1 MPTRDH
7 ALCTVPGRP
16 LLEQTAPVW
25 SVAELRCR
33 GSITCQRLSLHAR
46 VSLGPPGSPP
56 PPSEKKALVL
66 HKFGISAWCAE
77 PSTTDGRG
85 GELGVQCAGLGLFHS
100 IFRLISLTRTP
111 QGLVSLVISST
122 CGSIVAASGRAKQRR
137 KKDRGG
143 NGCNHDPPPCS
154 HHRRMTGSA
163 MSGAGDSLKHLN
175 SEKLQKQTPAIYICI
190 KRASLSI
197 QVT

>member
-1 MPTRDH
+1 M
-7 ALCTVPGRP
+7 V
-16 LLEQTAPVW
+16 
-25 SVAELRCR
+25 CR
-33 GSITCQRLSLHAR
+33 TFH
-46 VSLGPPGSPP
+46 
-56 PPSEKKALVL
+56 
-66 HKFGISAWCAE
+66 
-77 PSTTDGRG
+77 DGRG

-122 CGSIVAASGRAKQRR
+122 CGSIVAASGRAKQCR
-137 KKDRGG
+137 KKDRGE

-197 QVT
+197 QVTWGSIFPTDLQQGKRSCRGKLTGEPSH

>member
-7 ALCTVPGRP
+7 ALCTVPGLP

-56 PPSEKKALVL
+56 ALKKKPSYCINLASLRGVQNL
-66 HKFGISAWCAE
+66 PRRTG
-77 PSTTDGRG
+77 G

-122 CGSIVAASGRAKQRR
+122 CGSIVAASGRAKQCR
-137 KKDRGG
+137 KKDRGE